1 MYNISVTKIEME
13 MEKKKRRVGRPR
25 KADKLAYDI
34 RVRISKEGKA
44 RLEKMAKEA
53 EGNSI
58 SGVVRELIESAPGS
72 PRIPDPENWKKLT
85 PKEKEEWYQRTQ
97 E

>member
-1 MYNISVTKIEME
+1 

-25 KADKLAYDI
+25 KENKLDGI
-34 RVRISKEGKA
+34 LKLRISNVEKA

-53 EGNSI
+53 EGKTV
-58 SGVVRELIESAPGS
+58 SGIVRELIESAPGA
-72 PRIPDPENWKKLT
+72 PRIPDPEDLKKMT
-85 PKEKEEWYQRTQ
+85 PKEKEEWIQKIQ

>member
-1 MYNISVTKIEME
+1 

-44 RLEKMAKEA
+44 NLEKMAKEA
-53 EGNSI
+53 EGKTM
-58 SGVVRELIESAPGS
+58 SGVVRELIESAPGA
-72 PRIPDPENWKKLT
+72 PRIPDPEDLKKMT
-85 PKEKEEWYQRTQ
+85 PKEKEEWIQKIQ

>member
-1 MYNISVTKIEME
+1 

-25 KADKLAYDI
+25 KENKLDGI
-34 RVRISKEGKA
+34 LKLRISNVEKA

-53 EGNSI
+53 EGKTV
-58 SGVVRELIESAPGS
+58 SGIVRELIESAPGT
-72 PRIPDPENWKKLT
+72 PRIPDLEDWKKMT
-85 PKEKEEWYQRTQ
+85 SKEKEEWIQKIQ